1 MKTMFKQFSKRD
13 WIFLSLSF
21 CLILSQVWLELQM
34 PEYMQKI
41 TILLQSAGAIGEIL
55 INGLYMLLCSLTSF
69 GLSLIVGLF
78 GSQISAGVGL
88 RLRKTIYG
96 HISTFSK
103 SEIHKFSTASL
114 ITRCTNDVNQVQMF
128 IAMGMQAIIK
138 APILSVWA
146 ICKILNKSWQ
156 WPVITSVAVV
166 LLLLFVIIVISLCLP
181 KFKRIQSETDDINR
195 VTREGLT
202 GMRIIHAFNAE
213 EYQNSKFNNVNT
225 KLYKTQK
232 FTSKT
237 LSFLMPFMNLLI
249 NGMSLAIYWVGS
261 VIIDRASFAE
271 KSILFAD
278 MITFMTYSM
287 MILSSF
293 LMLIMVF
300 MLLPRAVVSL
310 KRINDV
316 LSTDPIIKDGKGV
329 NPEKLGTIEF
339 KNVDFKYPDGKENVL
354 SNINLKIEKGETV
367 AFIGAT
373 GSGKTT
379 LVDLIPRFYDPT
391 KGEVLIDGE
400 NAKDYT
406 LEELHKRVG
415 YVSQKA
421 VLLSGTVVDNITMG
435 HDIKSEDIFMAIDHA
450 QAKEFVS
457 KMENKEDSKIYQGG
471 KNISGGQKQRL
482 SIARAIAKKPEF
494 IIFDDSFSALDYKTD
509 KKLREALN
517 TQLADTTC
525 LIVAQRIG
533 TIKNADKIVVFDDGK
548 IVDVGKHDD
557 LIKNCEVYKQI
568 ALSQLSKE
576 EL

>member
-13 WIFLSLSF
+13 WLFLSLSF

-41 TILLQSAGAIGEIL
+41 TILLQSSGAIGEIL

-88 RLRKTIYG
+88 RLRKTIYN

-138 APILSVWA
+138 APILSIWA

-166 LLLLFVIIVISLCLP
+166 ALLIFVIIIISLCLP
-181 KFKRIQSETDDINR
+181 KFKRLQTETDDINR

-213 EYQNSKFNNVNT
+213 EYQNSKFDNVNT
-225 KLYKTQK
+225 NLYKTQK

-249 NGMSLAIYWVGS
+249 NGMALAIYWVGS
-261 VIIDRASFAE
+261 VIIDKASFAE

-367 AFIGAT
+367 AFI
-373 GSGKTT
+373 
-379 LVDLIPRFYDPT
+379 
-391 KGEVLIDGE
+391 
-400 NAKDYT
+400 
-406 LEELHKRVG
+406 
-415 YVSQKA
+415 
-421 VLLSGTVVDNITMG
+421 
-435 HDIKSEDIFMAIDHA
+435 
-450 QAKEFVS
+450 
-457 KMENKEDSKIYQGG
+457 
-471 KNISGGQKQRL
+471 
-482 SIARAIAKKPEF
+482 
-494 IIFDDSFSALDYKTD
+494 
-509 KKLREALN
+509 
-517 TQLADTTC
+517 
-525 LIVAQRIG
+525 
-533 TIKNADKIVVFDDGK
+533 
-548 IVDVGKHDD
+548 
-557 LIKNCEVYKQI
+557 
-568 ALSQLSKE
+568 
-576 EL
+576 

>member
-1 MKTMFKQFSKRD
+1 M
-13 WIFLSLSF
+13 
-21 CLILSQVWLELQM
+21 
-34 PEYMQKI
+34 
-41 TILLQSAGAIGEIL
+41 
-55 INGLYMLLCSLTSF
+55 
-69 GLSLIVGLF
+69 
-78 GSQISAGVGL
+78 
-88 RLRKTIYG
+88 
-96 HISTFSK
+96 
-103 SEIHKFSTASL
+103 
-114 ITRCTNDVNQVQMF
+114 
-128 IAMGMQAIIK
+128 
-138 APILSVWA
+138 
-146 ICKILNKSWQ
+146 
-156 WPVITSVAVV
+156 
-166 LLLLFVIIVISLCLP
+166 LLFVVLVISLCLQR
-181 KFKRIQSETDDINR
+181 FKRIQSETYDINR

-213 EYQNSKFNNVNT
+213 EYQNSKFDKVNT

-237 LSFLMPFMNLLI
+237 LSFLSPFMNLLI
-249 NGMSLAIYWVGS
+249 NGLSLAIYWVGS
-261 VIIDRASFAE
+261 VIINNAALAE
-271 KSILFAD
+271 KEILFAD
-278 MITFMTYSM
+278 MITFMTYAM

-293 LMLIMVF
+293 IMLIMVF
-300 MLLPRAVVSL
+300 MLLPRAIVSL

-316 LSTDPIIKDGKGV
+316 LSTDPLIKDGVGV
-329 NPEKLGTIEF
+329 KPKKLGTIEF

-379 LVDLIPRFYDPT
+379 LVDLIPRFYDAT
-391 KGEVLIDGE
+391 NGEVLIDNE
-400 NAKDYT
+400 NVKDFT
-406 LEELHKRVG
+406 LEELHKRIG

-435 HDIKSEDIFMAIDHA
+435 HDIKSEDILSAIEQA
-450 QAKEFVS
+450 QAKDFVS
-457 KMENKEDSKIYQGG
+457 KMEHKEESKIYQGG

-482 SIARAIAKKPEF
+482 SIARAIAKKTEF
-494 IIFDDSFSALDYKTD
+494 IIFDDSFSALDYTTD

-548 IVDVGKHDD
+548 IVDIGKHEY
-557 LIKNCEVYKQI
+557 LLENCEVYKQI